1 MRSNSSPGFAGLLGE
16 TRLFGE
22 FASFVL
28 YGLFHQALPEIRRH
42 RRGVLL
48 IPGFGAGDLSLS
60 PIGDRLREHGY
71 RTFFSGIWC
80 NVDCPDHTLP
90 RLEKI
95 LRKAS
100 RKTRG

>member
-1 MRSNSSPGFAGLLGE
+1 MRSNFTPGFAGLLGE

-48 IPGFGAGDLSLS
+48 IPGFGAGDLS
-60 PIGDRLREHGY
+60 
-71 RTFFSGIWC
+71 
-80 NVDCPDHTLP
+80 
-90 RLEKI
+90 
-95 LRKAS
+95 
-100 RKTRG
+100 